1 MKTISPIALSTY
13 FISSADSFSLCHS
26 PFARV
31 RKHNYSLQTSLDAK
45 PAPSLQ
51 FDLDEILDN
60 EKSLVDITQK
70 KNVSTDS
77 DEEGE
82 GDIGVE
88 EDDSEEEIASVIKT
102 HTIPAELNNK
112 RIDAILA
119 ALDSTLSRS
128 TCANLISD
136 GNVELCGKKS
146 STKITKKSEKLKE
159 GQVIQVTYPKQ
170 QDLPTEIVAQ
180 DLPLDILYE
189 DEHMIV
195 VNKAAGMV
203 VHPAAGNWDST
214 LGKLTLFHT
223 TFVTQIL
230 FILFFF
236 NSKIIFFSTL
246 LYFFE

>member
-180 DLPLDILYE
+180 NLPLDILYE

-236 NSKIIFFSTL
+236 NSKIILFSTL